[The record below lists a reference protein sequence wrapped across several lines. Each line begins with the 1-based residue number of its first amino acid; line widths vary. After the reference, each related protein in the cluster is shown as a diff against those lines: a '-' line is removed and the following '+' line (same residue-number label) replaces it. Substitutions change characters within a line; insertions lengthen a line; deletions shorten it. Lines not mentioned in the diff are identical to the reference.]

1 MAEIITTKRDTEI
14 NRLLERVIRDHRKDI
29 SAYSKGHLNEN
40 NLWQPPESRRSAW
53 PTSKLPAIRFKGP
66 IKISDNKR
74 KETMWE
80 AVACFSAGSAFKC
93 GLPSKPGEDEQIGEP
108 EGKKRDNINLEEFD
122 ASYMILPRGDGHT
135 YQILPSIHGCL
146 TKKEEVEQRR
156 AFESKIIEKQ
166 NLTERGWLD
175 GSRVKEGLVK
185 SYSSHHSSKQAYDSM
200 FEELCGR
207 CVIYQPLLTD
217 IRTFYNKYLYKLNEQ
232 RSETVDKPTGSK
244 KTPEVVKL
252 SKEIRK
258 VQKQV
263 DQLECRAMEQLNK
276 KNGLTEELEI
286 TTAVLSELQ
295 LTYTATSCTTQSVT
309 SLDDTYTTNNIG
321 SQIEGLRREI
331 LQSQSELDAVKSTQ
345 RREMVP
351 AEVYHCMIQCVQG
364 SELEIQKQIKTIEVL
379 EQKEEVMQ
387 EQLDALF
394 GTMNLTD
401 EQCAQL
407 RELKISL
414 V

>member
-66 IKISDNKR
+66 IKIADNKR

-80 AVACFSAGSAFKC
+80 AVACFSAGSAFNT
-93 GLPSKPGEDEQIGEP
+93 GLGPSYPVEEQLGEP
-108 EGKKRDNINLEEFD
+108 EGKKRDNIHLEEFD

-156 AFESKIIEKQ
+156 AFENKIIEKH
-166 NLTERGWLD
+166 NLTERGWLN
-175 GSRVKEGLVK
+175 GSRVKEGLLK
-185 SYSSHHSSKQAYDSM
+185 TYSSHASSKQVYESM
-200 FEELCGR
+200 FEDLCSR
-207 CVIYQPLLTD
+207 CVIYQPLLTE
-217 IRTFYNKYLYKLNEQ
+217 IKTFYNNYLVQLNQ
-232 RSETVDKPTGSK
+232 GRSETVDKPMGSDQK
-244 KTPEVVKL
+244 SEVAKL
-252 SKEIRK
+252 NKEIRK

-263 DQLECRAMEQLNK
+263 DVLESKAMDQLNK

-309 SLDDTYTTNNIG
+309 SLDEIYTNNIG
-321 SQIEGLRREI
+321 SQIDSLRREI
-331 LQSQSELDAVKSTQ
+331 LQAQTELDVVKSNQ

-351 AEVYHCMIQCVQG
+351 AEVYTCMIQCVQS
-364 SELEIQKQIKTIEVL
+364 SELEIQKQVKTIEML
-379 EQKEEVMQ
+379 EQKEEGMQ
-387 EQLDALF
+387 EQLDQLF
-394 GTMNLTD
+394 STMDLTE
-401 EQCAQL
+401 EQCVQL
-407 RELKISL
+407 RDLKISL